1 LRGRDLKYYVLE
13 LDTPDG
19 PVEISMV
26 LRADCAVLQGDSG
39 SVRLKFT
46 RENVLALA
54 YLIAKYSEKV
64 LTPEEIKALL

>member
-1 LRGRDLKYYVLE
+1 MKYYVLE

-26 LRADCAVLQGDSG
+26 FRPGYALLQSDFG
-39 SVRLKFT
+39 SVRLKLT
-46 RENVLALA
+46 KENVLALA

-64 LTPEEIKALL
+64 LTPEEMKALL